1 MLVAKKKK
9 TTKKK
14 TSATPKKAVKR
25 KKKTAKRVGPA
36 KKKPSQTG
44 DIAKE
49 MVEEVAGKVRAAK
62 AARVAKAGS
71 NHYTS
76 LRAPALT
83 VPEVDRELKS
93 FVGDTA
99 KRPSFKPFNK
109 KLVKRMIHIAVVEQA
124 ADLIDP
130 AGDTER
136 LARRVRRSYR
146 EAYGSAMLSGLLVS
160 IIVGIISNLIAKWLR
175 NWWDNRQK
183 QYCLSDDLCIS
194 EQTKLAEAMGRAAKR
209 WVAKDA
215 KNAAGG

>member
-36 KKKPSQTG
+36 KPSQTG

-49 MVEEVAGKVRAAK
+49 RCKEIEHGVKAAK